1 VSNILRSTEEDLSSS
16 FSCLGGVWKET
27 MADS

>member
-1 VSNILRSTEEDLSSS
+1 VSNNERSTEDLSSS
-16 FSCLGGVWKET
+16 FSCLGGVWEES